1 MARDHVVEMQFAG
14 EVELD
19 ISGHIHSEPIRT
31 HVRSLE
37 FLFSQEFGAV
47 NFDHGTDGN
56 HPDNGGTAARPDH
69 LECLLGGY
77 FETDGLK
84 GIVDTTTGQ
93 FADRLNGVVIGGIDY
108 LSGPEF
114 SCEFKFAGK
123 SVHRDDPT
131 RAGNFGTVNA

>member
-19 ISGHIHSEPIRT
+19 ISGHIHSEPVRT

-37 FLFSQEFGAV
+37 FLLSQEFGTV

-69 LECLLGGY
+69 LECLLRGY

-84 GIVDTTTGQ
+84 GIVDATAGQ
-93 FADRLNGVVIGGIDY
+93 FANGLNGVVIGRIDY
-108 LSGPEF
+108 LGRPEF
-114 SCEFKFAGK
+114 SCELEFTGNGIYGND
-123 SVHRDDPT
+123 ST
-131 RAGNFGTVNA
+131 RAGNFGTVDA